1 MNRCEDLLV
10 SGAAVST
17 ESPWPRFS
25 KLTMVDGSPRRVECL
40 TLAGQTFVVDGGI
53 VSTMR
58 LEEEWYEDLRDPV
71 EAVRL
76 LSASNAPP
84 ADLFT
89 FWQRVPDVE
98 PRFPFRTEWEELAV
112 LRIQSY
118 EHWWTKQL
126 KPQARNKAR
135 KAEKAGVIVKEVGF
149 DDEFVKGMTAIFN
162 ESPVRQGRLF
172 WHYGKS
178 VETVKEQFSRCIFR
192 ERMIGAY
199 FQGQMIGF
207 VMLANAGR
215 FAIPGQIIASIHHR
229 DKGTSNALLAK
240 AVELCVQQGL
250 DRLVYMYW
258 GDDSLAD
265 FKRSCGFEPVR
276 VPRYWIPLTQRG
288 KLALAI
294 GLHRGWKAMIPDGI
308 RSRLKEVLGPTDF

>member
-135 KAEKAGVIVKEVGF
+135 KAEKAGVIVK
-149 DDEFVKGMTAIFN
+149 
-162 ESPVRQGRLF
+162 
-172 WHYGKS
+172 
-178 VETVKEQFSRCIFR
+178 
-192 ERMIGAY
+192 
-199 FQGQMIGF
+199 
-207 VMLANAGR
+207 
-215 FAIPGQIIASIHHR
+215 
-229 DKGTSNALLAK
+229 
-240 AVELCVQQGL
+240 
-250 DRLVYMYW
+250 
-258 GDDSLAD
+258 
-265 FKRSCGFEPVR
+265 
-276 VPRYWIPLTQRG
+276 
-288 KLALAI
+288 
-294 GLHRGWKAMIPDGI
+294 
-308 RSRLKEVLGPTDF
+308 